1 MIRSSGGQSIG
12 AQMVS
17 ATTGAAFT
25 SAVTVYIT
33 IDAGTQAIGSIGSG
47 LCTHEGNGYH
57 TYRPS
62 AAETDGALIA
72 FTFIGTGAIPVTLQ
86 IATVT
91 ENQQS
96 TIGTASGSTSST
108 VNLSA
113 RTTINMA
120 LKILGVL
127 ASGETVTPE
136 DEADAFT
143 LLNGLM
149 DSFGTQRMTPYTAA
163 RSTYA
168 WTASASSQTI
178 GAAGGDF
185 TQQRPVSIE
194 WAGFI
199 PSGMTTEFEIPVY
212 GQREYAALVDKTL
225 TSIYPGELYVE
236 PTHPLMILR
245 LFPIPTVA
253 GTLVL
258 YYPEALTQFAN
269 ATTVYTFP
277 NGYARMLHYN
287 LAKELIPIFNV
298 PPSRIPLVMQIA
310 TDTLADVKRQ
320 NTDIP
325 TLARPWHPYSIFT
338 DSY

>member
-1 MIRSSGGQSIG
+1 MIRSQSGQSIG
-12 AQMVS
+12 AQMIS

-25 SAVTVYIT
+25 GAVTVYVT
-33 IDAGTQAIGSIGSG
+33 IDAGTQAIGSVGSG

-57 TYRPS
+57 SYNP
-62 AAETDGALIA
+62 AQAETDGALLA
-72 FTFIGTGAIPVTLQ
+72 FTFIGTGAIPVTIQ

-108 VNLSA
+108 INLSA
-113 RTTINMA
+113 RTTIQMA

-127 ASGETVTPE
+127 SPGETVTAE

-149 DSFGTQRMTPYTAA
+149 DSFGTQRMTPFTVA
-163 RSTYA
+163 RSPYT
-168 WTASASSQTI
+168 WTASASSKTL
-178 GAAGGDF
+178 GASGADF
-185 TQQRPVSIE
+185 TQQRPISFE
-194 WAGFI
+194 SAAFI
-199 PSGMTTEFEIPVY
+199 PTGTTTELELAVY

-225 TSIYPGELYVE
+225 TSTQPGTLYVE
-236 PTHPLMILR
+236 STHPLMILR
-245 LFPIPTVA
+245 LFPIPTAA

-258 YYPEALTQFAN
+258 YYPTALTQFAN
-269 ATTVYTFP
+269 YTTSYTFP

-298 PPSRIPLVMQIA
+298 PPSRIPMVMQIA

-325 TLARPWHPYSIFT
+325 ELSLPWHPYNIFT
-338 DSY
+338 DAH